1 MQQVNMYYVNSSN
14 VKLFVTC
21 SFRSFITMG
30 IRLYKRHRSGV
41 KVVCNTKFCYITF
54 QLKIFFL
61 NTVLHFIYFEFSHVQ
76 TLELHNI
83 KYHGLLL
90 NINF

>member
-1 MQQVNMYYVNSSN
+1 MQQVNMDYVNPSN

-54 QLKIFFL
+54 QLKIYFF
-61 NTVLHFIYFEFSHVQ
+61 
-76 TLELHNI
+76 
-83 KYHGLLL
+83 KYGFTFYLFR
-90 NINF
+90 I